1 MCYTFQSWEK
11 IYYPLKKLEV
21 YDIKIIFENGKVQ
34 LFNEKNLIG
43 VRFGV
48 RNGLYEIS
56 FRAIQRKCLNIEVED
71 EKAKL
76 T

>member
-1 MCYTFQSWEK
+1 
-11 IYYPLKKLEV
+11 
-21 YDIKIIFENGKVQ
+21 VQ